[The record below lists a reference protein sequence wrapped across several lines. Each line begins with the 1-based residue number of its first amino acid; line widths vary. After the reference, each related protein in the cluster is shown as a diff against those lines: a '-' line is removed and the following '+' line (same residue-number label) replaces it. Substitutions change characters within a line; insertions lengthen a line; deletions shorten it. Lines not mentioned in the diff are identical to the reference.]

1 MHFVKH
7 LVQLYKKLYLG
18 YQVLKIRVVALV
30 IFALCGGLRAQTP
43 VGPLRVG
50 IVGLAHGHV
59 AGFLN
64 GGALTPAGGLLHR
77 SDAQLVGVVE
87 RDRQLFDKYAQR
99 FHLPPSLYFTSIDEM
114 IARTHPQAALV
125 FTNTFEHT
133 QVVEACARRGV
144 HVMMEKP
151 MAVSYRDALSMANAA
166 KRGNI
171 HVLVDYETTWYA
183 SNKAAYDLLSQNAI
197 GEVRKVVVRD
207 GHRGPKLINVPP
219 EFFAWLT
226 DPKLN
231 GAGALYDFGCYGAD
245 LMTWLTHGERPLS
258 VTAITQQLQ
267 PEIYPKV
274 DDEANVLLSYKNAVA
289 ILQGSWN
296 WPFDIKNMDV
306 YGRTGYVKTIRSN
319 QMEVRRPGEKE
330 GHVGTADPLTVPNDD
345 PLHYLEA
352 VIRGAASE
360 EGSLSSLQTN
370 VIVSEILD
378 AARRSARTGQTVKLP
393 LPE

>member
-1 MHFVKH
+1 M
-7 LVQLYKKLYLG
+7 
-18 YQVLKIRVVALV
+18 LKIRVVALI
-30 IFALCGGLRAQTP
+30 IFALCGELHAQTP

-87 RDRQLFDKYAQR
+87 KDRQLFDKYAQR
-99 FHLPPSLYFTSIDEM
+99 FHLQPSLYFTSIDEM

-125 FTNTFEHT
+125 FTDTFEHT
-133 QVVEACARRGV
+133 QVVEECARRGV

-258 VTAITQQLQ
+258 VAAITQQLQ

-274 DDEANVLLSYKNAVA
+274 DDEADVLLNYKSAVA

-306 YGRTGYVKTIRSN
+306 YGRTGYAKTIRSN

-330 GHVGTADPLTVPNDD
+330 GHVDTAAPLATPNDD
-345 PLHYLEA
+345 PLHYLTA
-352 VIRGAASE
+352 VIRGEISE
-360 EGSLSSLQTN
+360 EGSLSSLKTN
-370 VIVSEILD
+370 LIVSEILD
-378 AARRSARTGQTVKLP
+378 AARRSAQTGQTVKLP
-393 LPE
+393 LQE